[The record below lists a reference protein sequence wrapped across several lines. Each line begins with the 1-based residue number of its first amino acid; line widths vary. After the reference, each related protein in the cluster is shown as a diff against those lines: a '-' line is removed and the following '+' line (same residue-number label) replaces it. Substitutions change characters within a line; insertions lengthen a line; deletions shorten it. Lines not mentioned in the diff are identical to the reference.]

1 MQEDRIF
8 MIKKS
13 GFRMR
18 RTPQNDPMGFD
29 LIHSPSVFS
38 VSSVV
43 NSAGFGVNAKFA
55 GNRCQALRGASTAV
69 PAWDNVAYGKL

>member
-1 MQEDRIF
+1 

-55 GNRCQALRGASTAV
+55 GYRRCQLWEECQKWFLQ
-69 PAWDNVAYGKL
+69 WDKVAYGKL

>member
-1 MQEDRIF
+1 

-13 GFRMR
+13 GFRKWGN
-18 RTPQNDPMGFD
+18 PQNNPMVFT

-43 NSAGFGVNAKFA
+43 NSAGFGLMQNLQ
-55 GNRCQALRGASTAV
+55 GYRRCQLWEECLQRFLQGVSGLWETAG
-69 PAWDNVAYGKL
+69 PPP